1 MVLKIQMVILNKI
14 VQVKEDIEGY
24 NKIHQILRLMIQ
36 DSIITI
42 KVSFNYQ
49 SILIF
54 MDLFN

>member
-1 MVLKIQMVILNKI
+1 M
-14 VQVKEDIEGY
+14 EDMNQIEGY

-42 KVSFNYQ
+42 KVSYNYQ